1 VALSR
6 ATVLVAMARP
16 AATLYKSLTTCSFPY
31 KLSSIS
37 GQFAMNQTG
46 DYPKKLPRVTQ
57 EPERDATPLPTM
69 PQRPRRFWEKLGFYN
84 IAVLFLGTIAILIA
98 LAFLFFIWGAATH
111 ARHRAF
117 SLLWYDI
124 VDQRW
129 ATRVVTLCSVLIRVA
144 TAAQL
149 GIFAA
154 ILAAL
159 ILEHVG
165 VATENLP
172 LVSMIRCLNS
182 GPHSLALSIY
192 DSIFSRALFPYSLL
206 IVLAIMNAFALQFT
220 STILLTDF
228 DSENIVLE
236 SMSGDIAFG
245 LNRNVSSTNQDFPNQ
260 FGGIDYWKTTPY
272 LYRRFAEYSENG
284 SQGNNYVDTGKT
296 VRGFPP
302 QRSDIDRGIL
312 REYNGPMT
320 VVDARVVC
328 VKPTVSKL
336 TVGGGFY
343 ASVNGTFDWK
353 DTHPDLISATALEG
367 IGIQVNCSIPF
378 SDYYLV
384 RSYWSTSL
392 CSVGT
397 GVARLAGGITS
408 DNDDPDLPDGH
419 TGAHLLLNVT
429 GSSEDWN
436 ASLPLGTELQTQS
449 EGPSWTRYA
458 HNNVSIDFSLCFFNP
473 NPRSYSVTATSETDA
488 PDGALIYNGTSISYN
503 TTNLRVMYGAT
514 RKPLTPAKRF
524 QLQLKPKANWND
536 SRVESVYKV
545 ATEEFI
551 WDTVGRVSYEQI
563 YANVNYT
570 ESDPYIGVGSTSMF
584 SDSAPPEYSIHRSHA
599 VIFQD
604 ILQDTGNPALALQT
618 LFTTLLQMAYYDFL
632 FEYDTQAPAK
642 YKLSGYLE
650 IPCRWSALG
659 VILGLLGLHFV
670 LTFTAVRMFLKQTE
684 MSLLGNS
691 WQAVSQVV
699 STDTAAVL
707 HNGATATDRE
717 VRGTMKQN
725 GSSAGRIRIAKSL
738 TDGRTE
744 ATAIRQRHGA
754 TYSAPVGQV

>member
-1 VALSR
+1 
-6 ATVLVAMARP
+6 
-16 AATLYKSLTTCSFPY
+16 
-31 KLSSIS
+31 
-37 GQFAMNQTG
+37 MNHTG
-46 DYPKKLPRVTQ
+46 GYPEKLPCVTQ
-57 EPERDATPLPTM
+57 EPERDATLPPTM

-84 IAVLFLGTIAILIA
+84 IFVLFLGTIAILIA
-98 LAFLFFIWGAATH
+98 LGFLFFIWGAATH

-124 VDQRW
+124 VDKRW
-129 ATRVVTLCSVLIRVA
+129 ATRVVTLCSVLIRIA

-149 GIFAA
+149 GVFAA

-228 DSENIVLE
+228 GYTNIVLE
-236 SMSGDIAFG
+236 STSEDIAFG
-245 LNRNVSSTNQDFPNQ
+245 LNRNVNTKTKDFPNP

-272 LYRRFAEYSENG
+272 LYRRFAEYSEKG
-284 SQGNNYVDTGKT
+284 SEGNNYVDTGKT
-296 VRGFPP
+296 FRGFPP
-302 QRSDIDRGIL
+302 QRSDIERGIL

-336 TVGGGFY
+336 AVGGGFY

-353 DTHPDLISATALEG
+353 DTHPDLISATEVEG
-367 IGIQVNCSIPF
+367 IGIQANCSIPF
-378 SDYYLV
+378 SDYYTV
-384 RSYWSTSL
+384 SSYWSTSH
-392 CSVGT
+392 CAIGT
-397 GVARLAGGITS
+397 LAARLAGGITP
-408 DNDDPDLPDGH
+408 DNDDPDLSTGH
-419 TGAHLLLNVT
+419 TSAHLLLNVT
-429 GSSEDWN
+429 GSIKDWN
-436 ASLPLGTELQTQS
+436 VSLPLGTELQQTQS
-449 EGPSWTRYA
+449 GGPSWTRYA

-473 NPRSYSVTATSETDA
+473 NPHSYSVTATSESDA
-488 PDGALIYNGTSISYN
+488 PDEALLYNGTSTSYD
-503 TTNLRVMYGAT
+503 TTNLRTMYGAT
-514 RKPLTPAKRF
+514 KKPLTPVERF
-524 QLQLKPKANWND
+524 QLQLKPKSNWND
-536 SRVESVYKV
+536 SRVETVYKV

-551 WDTVGRVSYEQI
+551 WDTLGRVGYEQI
-563 YANVNYT
+563 YANVNYS
-570 ESDPYIGVGSTSMF
+570 EPDPYAGVGSTSMF
-584 SDSAPPEYSIHRSHA
+584 SDTAPPEYSVHRSHA

-604 ILQDTGNPALALQT
+604 ILRDTGNPAVALQT

-650 IPCRWSALG
+650 IPRRWSALG
-659 VILGLLGLHFV
+659 VILGLLGLHFA

-684 MSLLGNS
+684 MSLLGNA

-707 HNGATATDRE
+707 HHGATTTDRE

-725 GSSAGRIRIAKSL
+725 GSSDSRIRIAKSL

>member
-1 VALSR
+1 
-6 ATVLVAMARP
+6 
-16 AATLYKSLTTCSFPY
+16 
-31 KLSSIS
+31 
-37 GQFAMNQTG
+37 MNQTG

-149 GIFAA
+149 GVFAA

-182 GPHSLALSIY
+182 GPHSLALSVY

-228 DSENIVLE
+228 RLTSIVLE
-236 SMSGDIAFG
+236 STSVDIAFG
-245 LNRNVSSTNQDFPNQ
+245 LDRNISSKTKDFPNP

-272 LYRRFAEYSENG
+272 SYRRFAEYSENG

-296 VRGFPP
+296 ARGFPP
-302 QRSDIDRGIL
+302 QRDDNDRASL

-328 VKPTVSKL
+328 VRPTVSKL
-336 TVGGGFY
+336 TYGGAFY
-343 ASVNGTFDWK
+343 GSVNGTFDWK
-353 DTHPDLISATALEG
+353 DTHPDLISAAAYEQ
-367 IGIQVNCSIPF
+367 IGKRMNCSIPF
-378 SDYYLV
+378 SDYYSSS
-384 RSYWSTSL
+384 SYWSISL

-408 DNDDPDLPDGH
+408 DNDDIDLPDGH

-429 GSSEDWN
+429 GSSEDWE
-436 ASLPLGTELQTQS
+436 ASLPLGTELQQTQS
-449 EGPSWTRYA
+449 GGPLWTRYV

-473 NPRSYSVTATSETDA
+473 NPHSYSVTATSGTDA
-488 PDGALIYNGTSISYN
+488 PDEALLYNGTSTSYN
-503 TTNLRVMYGAT
+503 TTNLRIMYGAT
-514 RKPLTPAKRF
+514 RKPLTPTERF

-545 ATEEFI
+545 ATQEFI
-551 WDTVGRVSYEQI
+551 WDTIIRTSYEQT
-563 YANVNYT
+563 YANVNST
-570 ESDPYIGVGSTSMF
+570 EEDPYIDVGSTSVF
-584 SDSAPPEYSIHRSHA
+584 SDMAPPEFSVHRSHA
-599 VIFQD
+599 VIFQH

-650 IPCRWSALG
+650 IPRRWRALG
-659 VILGLLGLHFV
+659 VILGLLGLHFA
-670 LTFTAVRMFLKQTE
+670 LTFTAVRMFLKDTE
-684 MSLLGNS
+684 MSLLGNA

-707 HNGATATDRE
+707 HNGATTTDRE

-725 GSSAGRIRIAKSL
+725 GSSDNRIRIAKSL
-738 TDGRTE
+738 TDGRIE
-744 ATAIRQRHGA
+744 ATAVRQRHGA
-754 TYSAPVGQV
+754 TYGAPLGQV